1 MPPSHEVEKDPVSL
15 PHWQLSE
22 FFRVYPLKS
31 ALIAVSNGSIAA
43 ARTVQAHILRVYRA
57 VRIRNKADYAAKA
70 NTYLMMV
77 DITDDQFAA
86 AEMQIKALENLIRTE
101 LSVSADAQ
109 TLKLEEVSDDFYNKV
124 LAIFKNLAAA
134 IDASVVISSD
144 FDRTNTNTTGSVVLR
159 SNSDSSALVYI
170 FGQPSPAAG
179 INVPVIVACSALAVA
194 AIIAVAF
201 FVARKRTVR
210 S

>member
-1 MPPSHEVEKDPVSL
+1 MKKILAIAMTVVMLCCLCAGAFASEINSYEQKLIDYCNKEYQTKENGVYIKL
-15 PHWQLSE
+15 P
-22 FFRVYPLKS
+22 
-31 ALIAVSNGSIAA
+31 
-43 ARTVQAHILRVYRA
+43 
-57 VRIRNKADYAAKA
+57 ADYAAKA

-77 DITDDQFAA
+77 DITDDQFAV

-144 FDRTNTNTTGSVVLR
+144 FDRINPNTTGSVVLR

-210 S
+210 G

>member
-1 MPPSHEVEKDPVSL
+1 MKKILAIAMTVVMLCCLCAGAFASEINSYEQKLIDYCNKEYQTKENGVYIKL
-15 PHWQLSE
+15 P
-22 FFRVYPLKS
+22 
-31 ALIAVSNGSIAA
+31 
-43 ARTVQAHILRVYRA
+43 
-57 VRIRNKADYAAKA
+57 ADYAAKA

-144 FDRTNTNTTGSVVLR
+144 FDRTNPNTTGSVVLR

>member
-1 MPPSHEVEKDPVSL
+1 MKKILAIAMTVVMLCCLCAGAFASEINSNEQKLIDYCNKEYQTKENGVYIKL
-15 PHWQLSE
+15 P
-22 FFRVYPLKS
+22 
-31 ALIAVSNGSIAA
+31 
-43 ARTVQAHILRVYRA
+43 
-57 VRIRNKADYAAKA
+57 ADYAAKA

-144 FDRTNTNTTGSVVLR
+144 FDRTNPNTTGSVVLR

-179 INVPVIVACSALAVA
+179 INVPVIVACSVLAVA

-210 S
+210 G

>member
-1 MPPSHEVEKDPVSL
+1 MKKILAIAMTVVMLCCLCAGAFASEINSYEQKLIDYCNKEYQTKENGVYIKL
-15 PHWQLSE
+15 P
-22 FFRVYPLKS
+22 
-31 ALIAVSNGSIAA
+31 
-43 ARTVQAHILRVYRA
+43 
-57 VRIRNKADYAAKA
+57 ADYAAKA

-77 DITDDQFAA
+77 DITDDQFAV

-144 FDRTNTNTTGSVVLR
+144 FDRTNPNTTGSVVLR

-179 INVPVIVACSALAVA
+179 INVPVIVVCSALAVA

-210 S
+210 G

>member
-1 MPPSHEVEKDPVSL
+1 MKKILAIAMTVVMLCCLCAGAFASEINSYEQKLIDYCNKEYQTKENGVYIKL
-15 PHWQLSE
+15 P
-22 FFRVYPLKS
+22 
-31 ALIAVSNGSIAA
+31 
-43 ARTVQAHILRVYRA
+43 
-57 VRIRNKADYAAKA
+57 ADYAAKA

-144 FDRTNTNTTGSVVLR
+144 FDRTNPNTTGSVVLR

-194 AIIAVAF
+194 AIIVVAF

-210 S
+210 G

>member
-1 MPPSHEVEKDPVSL
+1 MIDQAKKLEIIKEYQTKENGVYIKL
-15 PHWQLSE
+15 P
-22 FFRVYPLKS
+22 
-31 ALIAVSNGSIAA
+31 
-43 ARTVQAHILRVYRA
+43 
-57 VRIRNKADYAAKA
+57 ADYAAKA

-144 FDRTNTNTTGSVVLR
+144 FDRTNPNTTGSVVLR

-179 INVPVIVACSALAVA
+179 INVPVIVACSVLAVA

-210 S
+210 G

>member
-1 MPPSHEVEKDPVSL
+1 MKKILAIAMTVVMLCCLCAGAFASEINSYEQKLIDYCNKEYQTKENGVYIKL
-15 PHWQLSE
+15 P
-22 FFRVYPLKS
+22 
-31 ALIAVSNGSIAA
+31 
-43 ARTVQAHILRVYRA
+43 
-57 VRIRNKADYAAKA
+57 ADYAAKA

-77 DITDDQFAA
+77 DITDDQFAV

-144 FDRTNTNTTGSVVLR
+144 FDRTNPNTTGSVVLR

-201 FVARKRTVR
+201 FVARKRTVHG
-210 S
+210 

>member
-1 MPPSHEVEKDPVSL
+1 MKKILAIAMTVVMLCCLCAGAFASEINSYEQKLIDYCNKEYQTKENGVYIKL
-15 PHWQLSE
+15 P
-22 FFRVYPLKS
+22 
-31 ALIAVSNGSIAA
+31 
-43 ARTVQAHILRVYRA
+43 
-57 VRIRNKADYAAKA
+57 ADYAAKA

-86 AEMQIKALENLIRTE
+86 AEIQIKALENLIRTE

-144 FDRTNTNTTGSVVLR
+144 FDRTNPNTTGSVVLR

-210 S
+210 G

>member
-1 MPPSHEVEKDPVSL
+1 MKKILAIAMTVVMLCCLCAGAFASEINSYEQKLIDYCNKEYQTKENGVYIKL
-15 PHWQLSE
+15 P
-22 FFRVYPLKS
+22 
-31 ALIAVSNGSIAA
+31 
-43 ARTVQAHILRVYRA
+43 
-57 VRIRNKADYAAKA
+57 ADYAAKA

-86 AEMQIKALENLIRTE
+86 AEMQIKAIENLIRTE

-144 FDRTNTNTTGSVVLR
+144 FDRTNPNTTGSVVLR

-210 S
+210 G

>member
-1 MPPSHEVEKDPVSL
+1 MKKILAIAMTVVMLCCLCAGAFASEINSYEQKLIDYCNKEYQTKENGVYIKL
-15 PHWQLSE
+15 P
-22 FFRVYPLKS
+22 
-31 ALIAVSNGSIAA
+31 
-43 ARTVQAHILRVYRA
+43 
-57 VRIRNKADYAAKA
+57 ADYAAKA

-144 FDRTNTNTTGSVVLR
+144 FDRTNPYTTGSVVLR

-210 S
+210 G

>member
-1 MPPSHEVEKDPVSL
+1 MKKILAIAMTVVMLCCLCAGAFASEINSYEQKLIDYCNKEYQTKENGVYIKL
-15 PHWQLSE
+15 P
-22 FFRVYPLKS
+22 
-31 ALIAVSNGSIAA
+31 
-43 ARTVQAHILRVYRA
+43 
-57 VRIRNKADYAAKA
+57 ADYAAKA

-77 DITDDQFAA
+77 DITDDQFAV

-144 FDRTNTNTTGSVVLR
+144 FDRTNPNTTGSVVLR

-179 INVPVIVACSALAVA
+179 INVPVIVACSALTVA

-201 FVARKRTVR
+201 FVARKRIVR
-210 S
+210 G

>member
-1 MPPSHEVEKDPVSL
+1 MKKILAIAMTVVMLCCLCAGAFASEINSYEQKLIDYCNKEYQTKENGVYIKL
-15 PHWQLSE
+15 P
-22 FFRVYPLKS
+22 
-31 ALIAVSNGSIAA
+31 
-43 ARTVQAHILRVYRA
+43 
-57 VRIRNKADYAAKA
+57 ADYAAKA

-144 FDRTNTNTTGSVVLR
+144 FDRTNPNTTGSVVLR

-170 FGQPSPAAG
+170 FEQPSPAAG

-210 S
+210 G

>member
-1 MPPSHEVEKDPVSL
+1 MKKILAIAMTVVMLCCLCAGAFASEINSYEQKLIDYCNKEYQTKENGVYIKL
-15 PHWQLSE
+15 P
-22 FFRVYPLKS
+22 
-31 ALIAVSNGSIAA
+31 
-43 ARTVQAHILRVYRA
+43 
-57 VRIRNKADYAAKA
+57 ADYAAKA

-77 DITDDQFAA
+77 DITDDQFAV

-144 FDRTNTNTTGSVVLR
+144 FDRTNPNTTGSVVLR

-179 INVPVIVACSALAVA
+179 INVPVIVACFALAVA

-210 S
+210 G

>member
-1 MPPSHEVEKDPVSL
+1 MKKILAIAMTVVMLCCLCAGAFASEINSSEQKLIDYCNKEYQTKENGVYIKL
-15 PHWQLSE
+15 P
-22 FFRVYPLKS
+22 
-31 ALIAVSNGSIAA
+31 
-43 ARTVQAHILRVYRA
+43 
-57 VRIRNKADYAAKA
+57 ADYAAKA

-77 DITDDQFAA
+77 DITDDQFAV

-144 FDRTNTNTTGSVVLR
+144 FDRTNPNTTGSVVLR

-170 FGQPSPAAG
+170 FGQTSPAAG

-210 S
+210 G

>member
-1 MPPSHEVEKDPVSL
+1 MKKILAIAMTVVMLCCLCAGAFASEINSYEQKLIDYCNKEYQTKENGVYIKL
-15 PHWQLSE
+15 P
-22 FFRVYPLKS
+22 
-31 ALIAVSNGSIAA
+31 
-43 ARTVQAHILRVYRA
+43 
-57 VRIRNKADYAAKA
+57 ADYAAKA

-77 DITDDQFAA
+77 DITDDQFAV

-144 FDRTNTNTTGSVVLR
+144 FDRTNPNTTGSVVLR

-179 INVPVIVACSALAVA
+179 INVPVIVACSALTVA

-210 S
+210 G

>member
-1 MPPSHEVEKDPVSL
+1 MKKILAIAMTVVMLCCLCAGAFASEINSYEQKLIDYCNKEYQTKENGVYIKL
-15 PHWQLSE
+15 P
-22 FFRVYPLKS
+22 
-31 ALIAVSNGSIAA
+31 
-43 ARTVQAHILRVYRA
+43 
-57 VRIRNKADYAAKA
+57 ADYAAKA

-77 DITDDQFAA
+77 DITEDQFAV

-144 FDRTNTNTTGSVVLR
+144 FDRTNPNTTGSVVLR

-210 S
+210 G